1 MHLLILQDA
10 ECWWCW
16 EIIYDFMIKTTAI
29 EIEFVFECRV
39 CTDFSFIM
47 SSALVS
53 EFCNPVMLTSNS
65 FKHSLTSIT
74 LWKLTIDKDRHSA
87 NSSHETSIPRGIW
100 VHSVYILQNLQGFVL
115 NLQFWHIKIIY
126 LVGILQLY
134 TSIQNDLR
142 DR

>member
-10 ECWWCW
+10 ECWWCL

-87 NSSHETSIPRGIW
+87 NSSHETSIPRGSN
-100 VHSVYILQNLQGFVL
+100 VQTVRILQSLQGFVL
-115 NLQFWHIKIIY
+115 NFDIWIIY
-126 LVGILQLY
+126 LLGILPAY
-134 TSIQNDLR
+134 TSILNDLR
-142 DR
+142 KM